1 MKIFLATNYKVG
13 EQCKKW
19 LKKNLPVSWEYTDNK
34 DECDCFISVLSKEI
48 IKQDFI
54 DKRPCFNFHFGILP
68 DYKGTGTIIHAIVN
82 KEKRFGITL
91 HLIDATI
98 DGGNIIDIRYIPIE
112 DDETGES
119 LFNKC
124 CEQVVPFFKEYAE
137 KLIMRNFW
145 SVKQVEQPWVYKHKH
160 IETLKD
166 ITSLVRAFTFEGKEP
181 LFYINKKGKKKYI
194 KWND

>member
-1 MKIFLATNYKVG
+1 MKVHLATDYKIG
-13 EQCKKW
+13 EQCRKW
-19 LKKNLPVSWEYTDNK
+19 LKKNLPVSWEYTDDK
-34 DECDCFISVLSKEI
+34 DKCDVFISVLSKEI

-82 KEKRFGITL
+82 KETRFGITL

-98 DGGNIIDIRYIPIE
+98 DGGNIIDIKYMPIGE
-112 DDETGES
+112 NDTGEM
-119 LFNKC
+119 LFDRC
-124 CEQVVPFFKEYAE
+124 CTEVFPFFKMWAE

-145 SVKQVEQPWVYKHKH
+145 SVPQVPQPWIYKHKH

-166 ITSLVRAFTFEGKEP
+166 LTPIIRAFTFEGKEDAY
-181 LFYINKKGKKKYI
+181 YITKKGKKKYI
-194 KWND
+194 KWNA